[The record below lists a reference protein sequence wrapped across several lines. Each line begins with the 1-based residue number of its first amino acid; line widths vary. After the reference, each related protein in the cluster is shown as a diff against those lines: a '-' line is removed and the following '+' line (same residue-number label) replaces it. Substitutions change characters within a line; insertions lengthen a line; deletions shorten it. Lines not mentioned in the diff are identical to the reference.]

1 MSRAT
6 VIILARH
13 GQVEQIFPR
22 RFIGQRDVP
31 LDETGRRQARTLAQ
45 SVSGLGLDSIHAS
58 DLSRAM
64 DTAGPSAKDQAVVA
78 VSELREVCLGQWEG
92 YTSNEVRALFPGEYE
107 RRGADLAGY
116 RPSGGESFRDVQA
129 RALPALER
137 IASRP
142 GRHLVVAHGG
152 VNRALLCAMLGM
164 PLANLLRI
172 EQDYCH
178 VNILARD
185 PEGWRVLGLNLPP
198 CGPFPLPG
206 RWAFLRPHP

>member
-13 GQVEQIFPR
+13 GQVEQILPR
-22 RFIGQRDVP
+22 RFIGQRNVP
-31 LDETGRRQARTLAQ
+31 LDEAGRRQAQALAQ
-45 SVSGLGLDSIHAS
+45 AVSGLGLDSIHAS

-64 DTAGPSAKDQAVVA
+64 DTAGPSATDQAVVA
-78 VSELREVCLGQWEG
+78 VSELREICLGQWEG
-92 YTSNEVRALFPGEYE
+92 YTSSEVRALFPGEYE

-116 RPSGGESFRDVQA
+116 RPSDGESFQDVQA

-137 IASRP
+137 IASQP

-185 PEGWRVLGLNLPP
+185 LEGWRVLGLNLPP
-198 CGPFPLPG
+198 RGPFPLPD
-206 RWAFLRPHP
+206 RRAFPHPHP